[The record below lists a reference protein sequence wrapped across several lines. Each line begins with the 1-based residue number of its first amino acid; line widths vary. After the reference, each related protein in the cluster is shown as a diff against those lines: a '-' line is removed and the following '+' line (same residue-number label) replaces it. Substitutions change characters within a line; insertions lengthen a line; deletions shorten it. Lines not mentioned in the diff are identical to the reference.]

1 MSTTV
6 RPGAKPFHDAQPLGG
21 FEAAA
26 SLLSSTCPKRGAS
39 LAEARGCVCPCA
51 RLSEAWMPTTSLQG
65 RIHGVSRAGT
75 HTSAAPNQ
83 ESQRTTLRAQGAL
96 LRRVDV
102 AEGLDQPA
110 GALVGLVL
118 RRVVAGAFGGAL
130 RTQLGA
136 SCDRGFGFGIQG
148 PCHAGRATAVA
159 QAQYGHFMQF
169 AHALDAQRFAAS
181 QCARRLGALAVDFDL
196 AGLDRLLRQAAGLV
210 EARRPQPE
218 VEADGLGRCSVGNH
232 RWDYRAQGALLR
244 WVAETKTAAL
254 GRPLRV
260 ARCADYL

>member
-1 MSTTV
+1 
-6 RPGAKPFHDAQPLGG
+6 
-21 FEAAA
+21 
-26 SLLSSTCPKRGAS
+26 
-39 LAEARGCVCPCA
+39 
-51 RLSEAWMPTTSLQG
+51 MPTTSLQG

-148 PCHAGRATAVA
+148 DRKST
-159 QAQYGHFMQF
+159 
-169 AHALDAQRFAAS
+169 
-181 QCARRLGALAVDFDL
+181 RLN
-196 AGLDRLLRQAAGLV
+196 
-210 EARRPQPE
+210 
-218 VEADGLGRCSVGNH
+218 SSH
-232 RWDYRAQGALLR
+232 
-244 WVAETKTAAL
+244 
-254 GRPLRV
+254 
-260 ARCADYL
+260 